1 MFESVMWTYMNEEK
15 CCLQNLLDHKETI
28 RAAAERC
35 ADLKALYITAHGS
48 SYNAASA
55 AASFISRI
63 AKVRVYAYTPSSF
76 RYNASSIHAEDKE
89 HTVVLGISQTGT
101 SRGVLEALESAAGF
115 KRIAVTNEK
124 DSPIDAMCDQTL
136 YLGCGEEN
144 SNAKTK
150 GYSATLLTLMIFGIE
165 LAAVK
170 GVMDA
175 EEIAA
180 YYEELETCVN
190 AIPEVIHNTVK
201 WCETTGYG
209 TGMEEY
215 MAHLAERADYNNSI
229 WNRIKEVFGRIVDK
243 IFGTENFT
251 FTNRELNYI
260 LRASYEHL
268 KNPQWLNTFEGKAK
282 DALMKR
288 QLGINETDPNR
299 PTDPDGPGTGRLFRD
314 EDTGVANI
322 DYASDMT
329 RKSTAIITENQD
341 ADMPVRLGMNRVMKE
356 VGKKSIAED
365 EDYL

>member
-15 CCLQNLLDHKETI
+15 DCLQNLLDHKETI
-28 RAAAERC
+28 RTAAENC
-35 ADLKALYITAHGS
+35 ADLQALYITAHGS

-63 AKVRVYAYTPSSF
+63 AAVRVYAYTPSSF

-101 SRGVLEALESAAGF
+101 SRGVLEVLESAAGF

-124 DSPIDAMCDQTL
+124 DSPIDAMCDRTL
-136 YLGCGEEN
+136 YLGCGEES

-190 AIPEVIHNTVK
+190 AIPEVISNTVK

-209 TGMEEY
+209 IGMDNLYVIGNGMNFATAMEGQLKLMETQCIPTMFNDIVEFSHGMHRSLTEQSNVILLNSAEEQELTEQTMNY
-215 MAHLAERADYNNSI
+215 LRQKGIPAVMLNGTSEKEGNDVINVGFYPLTSSI
-229 WNRIKEVFGRIVDK
+229 LTMTAALQAISAFVP
-243 IFGTENFT
+243 
-251 FTNRELNYI
+251 
-260 LRASYEHL
+260 EH
-268 KNPQWLNTFEGKAK
+268 NG
-282 DALMKR
+282 M
-288 QLGINETDPNR
+288 DPNR
-299 PTDPDGPGTGRLFRD
+299 D
-314 EDTGVANI
+314 ANN
-322 DYASDMT
+322 DYTEFVST
-329 RKSTAIITENQD
+329 RVK
-341 ADMPVRLGMNRVMKE
+341 
-356 VGKKSIAED
+356 
-365 EDYL
+365 